1 MNPWILRARRTG
13 PGGHDGRHD
22 RRADVTA
29 PARRGPGR
37 PADGGDRRT
46 AILSAAR
53 EQFAATG
60 YAAAS
65 VRGIARQAG
74 VDPALVHHYFGSKE
88 QVFVAAMQLPFQ
100 PGEMLPQVLAGDPDG
115 LGERL
120 VRLFLGAWDSPEF
133 RAPMLGMLRS
143 AMTGEQGAAM
153 LREFVG
159 SALIGRVAEAL
170 GPVDPLRVQA
180 AAAQMVGVVILR
192 HVIRLEPLASAS
204 VDEVVALIAPA
215 VQRHLLG

>member
-1 MNPWILRARRTG
+1 
-13 PGGHDGRHD
+13 
-22 RRADVTA
+22 VTA
-29 PARRGPGR
+29 PAKRGPGR

-74 VDPALVHHYFGSKE
+74 VDPALVHHYFGTKE

-159 SALIGRVAEAL
+159 TALIGRVAEAV

-180 AAAQMVGVVILR
+180 AAAQMVGVVMLR

-204 VDEVVALIAPA
+204 VDDVVALIAPA
-215 VQRHLLG
+215 VQRHLVG

>member
-1 MNPWILRARRTG
+1 M
-13 PGGHDGRHD
+13 
-22 RRADVTA
+22 TA
-29 PARRGPGR
+29 PAKRGPGR

-65 VRGIARQAG
+65 VRGIARRAG
-74 VDPALVHHYFGSKE
+74 VDPALVHHYFGTKE

-159 SALIGRVAEAL
+159 TALIGRVADAV

-204 VDEVVALIAPA
+204 VDDVVALIAPA

>member
-1 MNPWILRARRTG
+1 MT
-13 PGGHDGRHD
+13 
-22 RRADVTA
+22 TS
-29 PARRGPGR
+29 ARRGPGR

-46 AILSAAR
+46 AILDSAR
-53 EQFAATG
+53 EQFAAKG

-65 VRGIARQAG
+65 VRAIARGAD
-74 VDPALVHHYFGSKE
+74 VDPALVHHYFGTKE
-88 QVFVAAMQLPFQ
+88 QVFVAAMELPFQ
-100 PGEMLPQVLAGDPDG
+100 PGEMLPAALAGDPDG

-120 VRLFLGAWDSPEF
+120 VRLFLGAWDQPEF

-159 SALIGRVAEAL
+159 SALIGRVAEAV
-170 GPVDPLRVQA
+170 GTVDPLRVQA
-180 AAAQMVGVVILR
+180 AAAQMVGVVMLR

-215 VQRHLLG
+215 VQRYLLG

>member
-1 MNPWILRARRTG
+1 M
-13 PGGHDGRHD
+13 
-22 RRADVTA
+22 TA
-29 PARRGPGR
+29 PAKRGPGR

-74 VDPALVHHYFGSKE
+74 VDPALVHHYFGTKE

-159 SALIGRVAEAL
+159 TALIGRVAEAL

-180 AAAQMVGVVILR
+180 AVAQMVGVMILR